1 MMSELCERM
10 PHAVA
15 ITDMKVPGLPVTYCN
30 SAMVQL
36 TGFPKDHTQG
46 RNCRFLQGKRT
57 EAAAVRVM
65 VSSIRSAKPS
75 TVKVTNYRQDG
86 SEFVNALTL
95 SPVHDSEQEY
105 RYSIGVLSDAAQAPR
120 EGGALEKL
128 KAAMPKSF
136 QAVLQPRA
144 FSKALTKVDQEAQ
157 RKQWKSSLAKFTRL
171 LWSMDWEGS
180 LRSLVSQ
187 PASIGVFGQWL
198 SKESPNDAKQ
208 LELIALLAQLSQA
221 PPEQQTEM
229 AMQLC
234 QRYMGQMPPSAE
246 AAMQA
251 LGAAAQ
257 QALTALASEPF
268 PKFVQSKACLP
279 LVEQLLGSGGD
290 TLHAADALLWSD
302 YEVPDDVAGWVHS
315 FASVAET
322 YPACIV
328 ISDMSMPGNPMF
340 LSLIHI

>member
-1 MMSELCERM
+1 M
-10 PHAVA
+10 
-15 ITDMKVPGLPVTYCN
+15 Y
-30 SAMVQL
+30 
-36 TGFPKDHTQG
+36 
-46 RNCRFLQGKRT
+46 KR
-57 EAAAVRVM
+57 
-65 VSSIRSAKPS
+65 
-75 TVKVTNYRQDG
+75 Q
-86 SEFVNALTL
+86 TL

-234 QRYMGQMPPSAE
+234 QRYMGQM
-246 AAMQA
+246 
-251 LGAAAQ
+251 
-257 QALTALASEPF
+257 
-268 PKFVQSKACLP
+268 
-279 LVEQLLGSGGD
+279 
-290 TLHAADALLWSD
+290 
-302 YEVPDDVAGWVHS
+302 
-315 FASVAET
+315 
-322 YPACIV
+322 
-328 ISDMSMPGNPMF
+328 

>member
-1 MMSELCERM
+1 
-10 PHAVA
+10 
-15 ITDMKVPGLPVTYCN
+15 
-30 SAMVQL
+30 
-36 TGFPKDHTQG
+36 
-46 RNCRFLQGKRT
+46 
-57 EAAAVRVM
+57 
-65 VSSIRSAKPS
+65 
-75 TVKVTNYRQDG
+75 
-86 SEFVNALTL
+86 
-95 SPVHDSEQEY
+95 
-105 RYSIGVLSDAAQAPR
+105 
-120 EGGALEKL
+120 
-128 KAAMPKSF
+128 MPKSF
-136 QAVLQPRA
+136 QAVMQPRA

-251 LGAAAQ
+251 LLRKLVPKQGPAASDAVDADAMQRLWWLDAAQ
-257 QALTALASEPF
+257 RGAVQRLPIVPSTLGRRIPTTPF
-268 PKFVQSKACLP
+268 PRRLC
-279 LVEQLLGSGGD
+279 
-290 TLHAADALLWSD
+290 
-302 YEVPDDVAGWVHS
+302 
-315 FASVAET
+315 
-322 YPACIV
+322 PACW
-328 ISDMSMPGNPMF
+328 
-340 LSLIHI
+340 LSPARF